1 MMKGKIRISVVDDHN
16 LFRKGLVNL
25 LNELNEEF
33 EVIWEAENGK
43 ECLASLNEKGLPD
56 ILIMDINMPIMDGYS
71 LAPEIKKNNPN
82 LPILVVSMIEKEES
96 LIRML
101 RLGIRGYLSKDIEPA
116 ELENAIS
123 SIINKGYYYTD
134 HMTGK
139 LIKAMRN
146 DALNSKAE
154 PVFSDREKQLLELI
168 CSDDT
173 YKEIADKMNLSP
185 KTVDS
190 YRMSLFEKLQVRS
203 RTGLVLF
210 AIKSGIVK
218 I

>member
-1 MMKGKIRISVVDDHN
+1 MKDKIKIAVVDDHN

-25 LNELNEEF
+25 LNELNERF

-43 ECLASLNEKGLPD
+43 ECLTCLNEKGLPD
-56 ILIMDINMPIMDGYS
+56 ILIMDINMPIMDGYR
-71 LAPEIKKNNPN
+71 LVPQIKNNNPN

-139 LIKAMRN
+139 LIRAMQN

-154 PVFSDREKQLLELI
+154 PVFSYREKQLLELI

-185 KTVDS
+185 KTVDT
-190 YRMSLFEKLQVRS
+190 YRISLFDKLDVKS
-203 RTGLVLF
+203 RTGLVLY
-210 AIKSGIVK
+210 AIKSGLVSI
-218 I
+218 